1 MDICVE
7 KTDRRPVGGGHS
19 QVDSGPRMVYTA
31 DRQQILDTFGDW
43 CSKIYPDPGQG
54 QTSIAQRISS
64 ILEPRHGDGIQIE
77 KEELPV
83 FCGRNDVSIKNTC
96 RDFRKTEM

>member
-1 MDICVE
+1 
-7 KTDRRPVGGGHS
+7 
-19 QVDSGPRMVYTA
+19 MVYTA
-31 DRQQILDTFGDW
+31 DRQQIVDTFGDW
-43 CSKIYPDPGQG
+43 CSKIHPDPGQG
-54 QTSIAQRISS
+54 QTSIGQRISS
-64 ILEPRHGDGIQIE
+64 ILEPRHGDGIQVE